1 MARNWIVVGDPTS
14 SGGSVVTGSPFTD
27 IDGIPV
33 ARVTDQATCPSHKG
47 SYPIVDGDNTL
58 IVDGQPVALHGSS
71 LSCGCKVLSAQQV
84 RVFVDVGGA
93 GGGRTGSAPV
103 ATTSGI
109 MARALQRHLRGTDS
123 SASAAEDVRFDEAL
137 CLTDEAHC
145 ALAGVHYVLHLDD
158 GSRIEGITNAEGRTD
173 RVVTAEPRRIEK
185 VTLTPHDVV
194 CCPMH
199 AAYCPEALEPLEIQL
214 DEVVTSAE
222 SLGSS
227 VRQVATPKGE
237 ARPLTP
243 GEIEMCRRLF
253 KDAIDYTKPR
263 VHNREYLWFGLQPD
277 NTAMAPNGHIYF
289 NPKYFSEDFS
299 DPSNPNNQWWFMHE
313 MTHVWQHQL
322 GYPVKWRGAL
332 RVGLGY
338 EYVLAEDKKLSDYN
352 MEAQGNILADYFAL
366 CVLRNPF
373 AMRQA
378 SYRNKPDAPELYKRV
393 LAEFLRDPSDRG
405 NLP

>member
-33 ARVTDQATCPSHKG
+33 ARVTDQATCPRHKG
-47 SYPIVDGDNTL
+47 AYPIVDGDNTL
-58 IVDGQPVALHGSS
+58 VVDGQPVALHGSS
-71 LSCGCKVLSAQQV
+71 LSCGCKVLSAMQV
-84 RVFVDVGGA
+84 RVFVDPGG
-93 GGGRTGSAPV
+93 GGSGRTGFAPV
-103 ATTSGI
+103 ATPSDIVARPLRSGQP
-109 MARALQRHLRGTDS
+109 MRS
-123 SASAAEDVRFDEAL
+123 SNAVAEDVLFDEAL
-137 CLTDEAHC
+137 CLMDESHS
-145 ALAGVHYVLHLDD
+145 ALAGVRYVLHLDD
-158 GSRIEGITNAEGRTD
+158 GSRIEGTTDAEGKTE

-185 VTLTPHDVV
+185 VALTPHDVV
-194 CCPMH
+194 CCPTH
-199 AAYCPEALEPLEIQL
+199 ADCCPEALEPLEIHL
-214 DEVVTSAE
+214 DDVVTSAE

-227 VRQVATPKGE
+227 VRRVATPTGE

-253 KDAIDYTKPR
+253 ADAIDYTKPR

-277 NTAMAPNGHIYF
+277 NTAMAPNGNIYF

-299 DPSNPNNQWWFMHE
+299 DPSDPNNQWWFMHE

-366 CVLRNPF
+366 CVLRNPY

-378 SYRNKPDAPELYKRV
+378 NYRNTPNAAGLYKAV
-393 LAEFLRDPSDRG
+393 LAEFLRDPSDHA